1 MCAMHLGPHLEL
13 NSRSYSKNYFF
24 LFSPTKIGWHS
35 VTTLNV
41 FGKQPQTGNSDF
53 VYFAATFN

>member
-1 MCAMHLGPHLEL
+1 MIRTPEG
-13 NSRSYSKNYFF
+13 SKNYQKKNSNGAAAVI
-24 LFSPTKIGWHS
+24 LVVGPRILPILHS
-35 VTTLNV
+35 KL